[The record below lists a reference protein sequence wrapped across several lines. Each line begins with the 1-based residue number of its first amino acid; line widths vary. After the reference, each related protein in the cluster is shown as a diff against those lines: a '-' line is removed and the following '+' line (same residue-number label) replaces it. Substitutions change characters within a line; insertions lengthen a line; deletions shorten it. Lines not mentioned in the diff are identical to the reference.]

1 MLFLTFVYHFIQGA
15 SFDISSVPFIDKR
28 SLESNPCTNLMHC
41 QTIWNIIWSCHIT
54 IFSYTWVAIHP
65 TNIPCPR
72 KRKVNSCI
80 KSWLWNPLLSFA
92 KHHLQLFICALL
104 VLEYILA
111 WVIRQFLRAQMIVN
125 QNKGELDALD

>member
-80 KSWLWNPLLSFA
+80 KSWLWNPLLLFA
-92 KHHLQLFICALL
+92 RHPLLLFVCALL
-104 VLEYILA
+104 LLKYILA
-111 WVIRQFLRAQMIVN
+111 WAIRQFLRAWRIVN